1 MTNGDHIICKKDYFI
16 NKKLIFKK
24 NHTYQFFYMFESTLL
39 SNVVST
45 SVYIVGEINNKQEH
59 HWLTENAI
67 YDYFCTKQEEREIK
81 LNNLLND

>member
-39 SNVVST
+39 SNVGST

-59 HWLTENAI
+59 HWLTENEI